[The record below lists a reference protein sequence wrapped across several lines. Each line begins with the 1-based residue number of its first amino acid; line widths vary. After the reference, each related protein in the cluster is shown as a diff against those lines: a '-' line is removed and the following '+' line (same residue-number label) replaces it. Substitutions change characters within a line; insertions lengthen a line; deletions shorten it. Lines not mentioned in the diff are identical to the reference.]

1 MPSAPELLLE
11 GEDEQGRGQSLLQ
24 HELASHTFLRPTDCA
39 LCGKL
44 LLGVFKQGMR
54 CRCCGLAV
62 HDGCAVRANELLV
75 CSYAAPARLTLKR
88 QGAVGGPQRRPLLDV
103 QSSSAPP
110 RRLEP
115 LVGDAKAKAQA
126 ATGGASRSPSS
137 ASSPS
142 SPPRQVQEWAVKV
155 QRDAKAAVAQ
165 LRPKVSSF
173 VARIE
178 EASCRLDRAIDQ
190 AVGEINMATQLQ
202 LEGLAR
208 ELECEWET
216 KREELWP
223 SSKATSHL
231 PPPEEDVE
239 ELPLDDVFWGPN
251 QVQAQ
256 PVLPVSPGQPV
267 LPVQPTQLNDK

>member
-1 MPSAPELLLE
+1 MLRQVPSAPELLLE

-44 LLGVFKQGMR
+44 LLGVFKQGLR

-62 HDGCAVRANELLV
+62 HDGCAARANELLV
-75 CSYAAPARLTLKR
+75 CSCAAPARLTFKQ
-88 QGAVGGPQRRPLLDV
+88 QGAAGGPRRRPLLDV

-110 RRLEP
+110 RRLE
-115 LVGDAKAKAQA
+115 LAVGDAKAKAKSEA
-126 ATGGASRSPSS
+126 ETGGASRSPSS

-165 LRPKVSSF
+165 LRPKVSSV

-190 AVGEINMATQLQ
+190 AVGEINTATQLQ

-208 ELECEWET
+208 ELESEWET

-223 SSKATSHL
+223 SSKAASHL

-239 ELPLDDVFWGPN
+239 EPPLDDVFWGPN

-256 PVLPVSPGQPV
+256 PVPLVQPAQPV
-267 LPVQPTQLNDK
+267 QV

>member
-1 MPSAPELLLE
+1 MLWQAPSAPELLLE
-11 GEDEQGRGQSLLQ
+11 GEDEQGRGQSLLR

-62 HDGCAVRANELLV
+62 HDGCAARANELLV
-75 CSYAAPARLTLKR
+75 CSYAAPARLTFKQL
-88 QGAVGGPQRRPLLDV
+88 GAAGGPRRRPLLDV
-103 QSSSAPP
+103 QSSSAQP
-110 RRLEP
+110 RRLE
-115 LVGDAKAKAQA
+115 LVVGDSKAEAE
-126 ATGGASRSPSS
+126 TGGASRAPSS
-137 ASSPS
+137 ARSPS

-165 LRPKVSSF
+165 LRPKVSSL

-190 AVGEINMATQLQ
+190 AVGEINTATQLQ
-202 LEGLAR
+202 LEELAR
-208 ELECEWET
+208 ELESEWET

-223 SSKATSHL
+223 SSKATCRL

-239 ELPLDDVFWGPN
+239 EPPLDDVFWGPN
-251 QVQAQ
+251 QVQAPAQ
-256 PVLPVSPGQPV
+256 PVPV
-267 LPVQPTQLNDK
+267 LDS